1 MKWLGRW
8 LFKIASD
15 AGQEEQELRLY
26 GASKMSSNS
35 IREDVAG
42 DEGLNITVR
51 QAIGGRIVTFRHYD
65 RKTDRNS
72 HRLYIVPDELDF
84 ERELGKMITL
94 ESMRS

>member
-15 AGQEEQELRLY
+15 AGQEEREHRLF
-26 GASKMSSNS
+26 GASKSSMVS
-35 IREDVAG
+35 IRDDVDG
-42 DEGLNITVR
+42 DDGLNITVR
-51 QAIGGRIVTFRHYD
+51 RAIGGRIVTFRHYD
-65 RKTDRNS
+65 HKTDRNS
-72 HRLYIVPDELDF
+72 HRLYIIPDELDF